1 VIAVIVLLLV
11 AGTENVDD
19 TSTGDN
25 DNSVGSF
32 GTRPHYYDSLDD
44 STEKPSV
51 PSVASGFVK
60 MRTSSSDTAVYNS
73 FAKKL
78 MVWHAGLF

>member
-11 AGTENVDD
+11 AGTENDD
-19 TSTGDN
+19 DMSAGDN
-25 DNSVGSF
+25 DNNVGSF

-51 PSVASGFVK
+51 PSVASGFIK
-60 MRTSSSDTAVYNS
+60 MQTSSSDTAVYNS
-73 FAKKL
+73 VAKKL
-78 MVWHAGLF
+78 MV